1 MFHLGLP
8 VALLAAILA
17 GVALPLQAGAN
28 AQLARVLAHP
38 LSAALVS
45 ATISTL
51 SLIPVMLIFKAPL
64 PGLSA
69 LAAAPGWVFI
79 GGLCGIGYL
88 IMAILAAPE
97 LGAAAFI
104 AVAVAAQMAAAVVL
118 DHFALAGFP
127 ERPATSVRL
136 VGVVLVVAGVALVQF
151 SGGAKAP

>member
-1 MFHLGLP
+1 MFHLELP
-8 VALLAAILA
+8 VALVAAILA

-38 LSAALVS
+38 LSAAMVS

-51 SLIPVMLIFKAPL
+51 SLIPVMLVFRAPL
-64 PGLSA
+64 PS
-69 LAAAPGWVFI
+69 LAALSGAPVWVFI

-104 AVAVAAQMAAAVVL
+104 AVAVAAQMSAAVVL

-127 ERPATSVRL
+127 ERPATATRL
-136 VGVVLVVAGVALVQF
+136 VGIVLIVAGVALVQF
-151 SGGAKAP
+151 SAGAKAP